1 MMRVLMVGLV
11 LFTPSLWADEKS
23 KAAKADELV
32 QLLNLEA
39 TQQASME
46 TVLEQFSTKSL
57 SKMLGMNVAPEM
69 EKRLQTMEADLNKMF
84 KEALDWKKL
93 KPIYARIYMES
104 YSEEELDG
112 MLTFYRSPAGKAMV
126 AKTPL
131 VTKKSVA
138 VSQEVMIQ
146 LQPKMQE
153 YMRKSMQEIAT
164 PKQQ

>member
-1 MMRVLMVGLV
+1 MVVFALGAQR
-11 LFTPSLWADEKS
+11 LWADETS

-46 TVLEQFSTKSL
+46 TVLEQFSAKSL
-57 SKMLGMNVAPEM
+57 SKMLGMNVGPEM
-69 EKRLQTMEADLNKMF
+69 EKRLQSMEADLNTMF

-93 KPIYARIYMES
+93 KPIYAKIYMES

-112 MLTFYRSPAGKAMV
+112 ILTFYRSPAGKAMV

-138 VSQEVMIQ
+138 VSQEVMLQ

-153 YMRKSMQEIAT
+153 YMRKSMQQIAA
-164 PKQQ
+164 PKQ